1 MPEEITQEFSDWTSY
16 DNWLIDN
23 NDKYSVT
30 NLNEVNGRIV
40 AVYFAKV
47 TEADGEKAPNE
58 EEITG

>member
-1 MPEEITQEFSDWTSY
+1 MPEEITQGFSDWTSY

-30 NLNEVNGRIV
+30 NLNEVNSRIV

-47 TEADGEKAPNE
+47 TEADGEKS
-58 EEITG
+58 TK